1 MSSNITDASQS
12 ELINLIY
19 HHLKDNGYKKAAR
32 SLRKHAPQVETNKVK
47 ASLTDIFKKWASSDD
62 DAPPVPSGV
71 QTPEL
76 KSPVKR
82 KTGAGAKSK
91 NTSPSAGRKPASS
104 KKTSASGNKSQKEKT
119 KGSKKKKEPKK
130 TKVLPCVDVSAIA
143 SVSAAPGNDSDSDTS
158 LDLEKW
164 RKVASQLSDADRAK
178 MDVLSILDESVVST
192 TRKSTAKRKPRQP
205 AKAKK
210 DPKPANKGKSSTPV
224 KNSNTAKPEDVPAA
238 STPQSDESKS
248 EDAAVIS
255 QVKTPPKKT
264 VKKLNSSVSGID
276 VAEAAHSVQ
285 NKTNISGGSDSEG
298 IKSPKKVHFKLSDSV
313 SEQCESPKIAQTENG
328 TSETPSIVETPSK
341 KHKKKKSQPEA
352 GDAETSLDIKEGTN
366 GSSKALSEE
375 TINAEQSE
383 TLSRKVKKSKK
394 SKNVDETL
402 KTDVSSVIESV
413 NAESSCK
420 KDELMA
426 NEELEEPVQS
436 ETPSKKAKAKKVKSS
451 EDPGELETPLKR
463 TKTDA
468 DVLQSDSTNNSSK
481 KKKKKSKT
489 AADGVEIQNEIS
501 PDGNEDTSSQEVKT
515 TKKKKH
521 KIEEEEAAVE
531 EEQEEEAEPKKKK
544 KKKKVKED
552 EDAEPALQTPEEEEE
567 AASVPVLVNPKKK
580 KKKKGK
586 EREAAEEDD
595 ASPVSAPPEEV
606 QIPKKKKKSS
616 KEKQLSNEED
626 HGLNST

>member
-1 MSSNITDASQS
+1 
-12 ELINLIY
+12 
-19 HHLKDNGYKKAAR
+19 
-32 SLRKHAPQVETNKVK
+32 
-47 ASLTDIFKKWASSDD
+47 
-62 DAPPVPSGV
+62 
-71 QTPEL
+71 
-76 KSPVKR
+76 
-82 KTGAGAKSK
+82 
-91 NTSPSAGRKPASS
+91 
-104 KKTSASGNKSQKEKT
+104 
-119 KGSKKKKEPKK
+119 
-130 TKVLPCVDVSAIA
+130 
-143 SVSAAPGNDSDSDTS
+143 
-158 LDLEKW
+158 
-164 RKVASQLSDADRAK
+164 

-224 KNSNTAKPEDVPAA
+224 KTNNTAKPEDVPAA

-375 TINAEQSE
+375 TNAEQSE

-402 KTDVSSVIESV
+402 KTDVSSVIES
-413 NAESSCK
+413 ADSSCK
-420 KDELMA
+420 KDELMV

-468 DVLQSDSTNNSSK
+468 DVLQSDSTNNSLK

-531 EEQEEEAEPKKKK
+531 EEQEEEEAEPKKKK

-552 EDAEPALQTPEEEEE
+552 EDAEPALQTPEEEE
-567 AASVPVLVNPKKK
+567 AASVPALVNPKKK

-606 QIPKKKKKSS
+606 QIPKKEYSCVSAKTLEFFIAAVETKWEYVFTDTADPAANQRKFASGVQKYTKAVYTEYTDSTFTTPKSKPPWAGIQGPTIRTVVNDRVVVHFKNFAS
-616 KEKQLSNEED
+616 QSFSISPIGIPYWKQSE
-626 HGLNST
+626 